1 MKHHLLLI
9 APVALAV
16 ACSSTPEP
24 QAPAA
29 DEQHCTYEARLGT
42 TIKSTRCVTRVQR
55 EEDKRGTQ
63 EIADAIRR
71 APARPSPTT
80 AGST

>member
-9 APVALAV
+9 ALVALAV
-16 ACSSTPEP
+16 ACSSTPAP
-24 QAPAA
+24 QVAEA

-42 TIKSTRCVTRVQR
+42 NIKSTRCVTRVQR
-55 EEDKRGTQ
+55 DEDKRGTQ

-71 APARPSPTT
+71 APARSSPTT
-80 AGST
+80 ADSN

>member
-9 APVALAV
+9 VLVAMAV

-24 QAPAA
+24 QVAA
-29 DEQHCTYEARLGT
+29 TDEQHCTNEARLGT
-42 TIKSTRCVTRVQR
+42 NIKSTRCVTRMQR
-55 EEDKRGTQ
+55 DEEKRGTQ

-71 APARPSPTT
+71 ASARPSPTT
-80 AGST
+80 AGSN